1 MLLISLV
8 AQLNFPVFGSTGI
21 GMPSRRITASMVRR
35 LNTF

>member
-21 GMPSRRITASMVRR
+21 GMPWWRITANMVRR